1 MGVGHRRA
9 GDEHLPAMLV
19 DVAADP
25 YWPLEPHG
33 PADYGG
39 IQGGGQV
46 NNHRWRRRDQTASR
60 HPQLVGLEADGEA
73 RVVREA
79 GGGPEFGRSHRR
91 SEARGET
98 GQLDE
103 AVGIVH
109 AGILLRAGVGV
120 VGENFAAPL
129 GRREPASRLRT
140 PAHHALTRRGA
151 TDAYKSPTSSDSSP
165 ANPAERRVPGQHCL
179 AALVT

>member
-1 MGVGHRRA
+1 MSGKVTLRVTAGPLQGRSFEFAEADTFLFGRA
-9 GDEHLPAMLV
+9 PDCHAQLAE
-19 DVAADP
+19 D
-25 YWPLEPHG
+25 
-33 PADYGG
+33 
-39 IQGGGQV
+39 
-46 NNHRWRRRDQTASR
+46 DQTASR